1 MLFYALVISFPVIQE
16 FPFTIHWFGY
26 ECKFK
31 LKVIMMSI
39 EELEDSDSLKHKY
52 FIFMELL
59 DKL

>member
-39 EELEDSDSLKHKY
+39 EELEDSDSLA
-52 FIFMELL
+52 
-59 DKL
+59 